1 MDTTRGVYSYC
12 GERGLEL
19 GVITTISFY
28 VNMINIQKKKRRRI
42 KQEEKLQ

>member
-1 MDTTRGVYSYC
+1 MRTTRGVYSYC

-19 GVITTISFY
+19 GVITT
-28 VNMINIQKKKRRRI
+28 NMINIQKKKRRRI